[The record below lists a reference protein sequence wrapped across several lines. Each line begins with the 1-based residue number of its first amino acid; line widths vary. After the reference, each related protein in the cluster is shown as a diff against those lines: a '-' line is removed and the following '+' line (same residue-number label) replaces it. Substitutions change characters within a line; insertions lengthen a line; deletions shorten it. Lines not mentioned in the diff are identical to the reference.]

1 MQNIDLY
8 YLVCWDKIKEKTWS
22 GTCYSLYKALLKY
35 ANVFD
40 VPLLHKSLL
49 RRLLKK
55 LRAYDDFDIDF
66 VKRNRQYCARILP
79 DKDITVFQFT
89 DIVDNDNNINTYI
102 YQDMNVSYIRYLY
115 YNNPK
120 ILNYSGYGNI
130 PISIIEKRYHM
141 ETESLKKCAGIFTM
155 GQWYRDYLIKSCSI
169 AANKVFH
176 VGGGINLDAHKI
188 DYSMKQGNKI
198 LFVGRDF
205 KRKGG
210 YLVLEAFRLLKLK
223 FPNCELHVAGPSKDP
238 NTQYIDGYYYHGDC
252 SKEELSTLFNRCDI
266 FCMPSYY
273 EAYGLVFIEALSYG
287 LPCIGRNVY
296 EMPYFINDGE
306 TGYLIMNDN
315 PYELSDMMYKL
326 LHNQDIINN
335 VRNLKDFYLNEYSWD
350 TVAKRIIKVIS
361 R

>member
-120 ILNYSGYGNI
+120 ILELFI
-130 PISIIEKRYHM
+130 
-141 ETESLKKCAGIFTM
+141 GI
-155 GQWYRDYLIKSCSI
+155 W
-169 AANKVFH
+169 
-176 VGGGINLDAHKI
+176 
-188 DYSMKQGNKI
+188 
-198 LFVGRDF
+198 
-205 KRKGG
+205 
-210 YLVLEAFRLLKLK
+210 
-223 FPNCELHVAGPSKDP
+223 
-238 NTQYIDGYYYHGDC
+238 
-252 SKEELSTLFNRCDI
+252 
-266 FCMPSYY
+266 
-273 EAYGLVFIEALSYG
+273 
-287 LPCIGRNVY
+287 
-296 EMPYFINDGE
+296 
-306 TGYLIMNDN
+306 
-315 PYELSDMMYKL
+315 
-326 LHNQDIINN
+326 
-335 VRNLKDFYLNEYSWD
+335 
-350 TVAKRIIKVIS
+350 
-361 R
+361 